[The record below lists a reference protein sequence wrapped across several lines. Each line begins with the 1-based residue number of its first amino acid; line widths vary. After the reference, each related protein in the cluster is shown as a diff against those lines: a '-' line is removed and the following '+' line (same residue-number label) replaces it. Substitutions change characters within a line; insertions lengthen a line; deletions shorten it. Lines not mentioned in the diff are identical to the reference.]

1 MGMRVDEIIVADRW
15 RYKRQIIITTKT
27 KKKTWKKSSILFTR
41 LKIRRGRYVGSCH
54 KSLNNI
60 TVSASWRDQWRSFF
74 VLFTYRAIISTLKL
88 ILNVSSIYITFYFI
102 LHKVGEQHF
111 FLYNSIETQEGEKK
125 TELRMILD
133 LFFFIDFIA
142 LGV

>member
-1 MGMRVDEIIVADRW
+1 MLARVTNLWIISLCPLLEEINGDP
-15 RYKRQIIITTKT
+15 
-27 KKKTWKKSSILFTR
+27 
-41 LKIRRGRYVGSCH
+41 
-54 KSLNNI
+54 
-60 TVSASWRDQWRSFF
+60 FF

-133 LFFFIDFIA
+133 LFFFIGFIA